1 MMDSLWED
9 FKYNISKSTRLNQV
23 ILINAAVFIVLLLA
37 RIILNIADGGNQSA
51 FSNLI
56 QLVSLNTDLGY
67 LLRHPWI
74 LISHMFTH
82 VGIWHLIWNMVSLY
96 WFGNIVGDLLG
107 DKYIWRVYLFSGFTG
122 ALVII
127 LFSKL
132 FHFPSDIVIAHGA
145 SAAVMGFVLAA
156 AVIAPDY
163 VLHLLIIGSVRL
175 KYVALVVIL
184 IDLAGIADGAN
195 TGGHIGHLGGAI
207 GGALFIWLLRNG
219 ISIIP
224 ESKEKPTETKV
235 IPIRRTIPATSQ
247 KQNSSKDEKGSQ
259 NKSSTLSKQEKI
271 DLILDKIRA
280 KGIHS
285 LTKEEK
291 ELLDS
296 SAD

>member
-1 MMDSLWED
+1 MMDSLWDD
-9 FKYNISKSTRLNQV
+9 FKYNISKSTRLNQI
-23 ILINAAVFIVLLLA
+23 ILINVSVFIILLLA
-37 RIILNIADGGNQSA
+37 RIILNIADGGNQAA
-51 FSNLI
+51 FANLSR
-56 QLVSLNTDLGY
+56 LLSLNTDLAY
-67 LLRHPWI
+67 LIRHPWI

-82 VGIWHLIWNMVSLY
+82 IGIWHLIWNMVSLY

-107 DKYIWRVYLFSGFTG
+107 DKFIWRVYLFSGLAG

-127 LFSKL
+127 LFSTL

-163 VLHLLIIGSVRL
+163 LLHLMIIGSVRL

-219 ISIIP
+219 ISLMP
-224 ESKEKPTETKV
+224 EKREKSTETKI
-235 IPIRRTIPATSQ
+235 IPMRKAIPATGKQ
-247 KQNSSKDEKGSQ
+247 QNSDKGQGLPKDKTSI
-259 NKSSTLSKQEKI
+259 LSKQEKI

-280 KGIHS
+280 KGINS

-291 ELLDS
+291 ELLDRS
-296 SAD
+296 ND